1 MTEQVSQVATVFDSE
16 EQHVGQVYAKALLQ
30 AANSSNKIDLVVE
43 QLDSFV
49 EDVLSKNP
57 AMDFFLSNP
66 KQSVESKIG
75 LLDRVFGGKMDSILL
90 NFLKVLCRR
99 HRIHFVRGVLR
110 AAAELRDEIAG
121 RVQVQVT
128 TSTALDS
135 ATESSLVAKL
145 KSTLSKDVRLV
156 KKIDPSIIGGL
167 LVRVG
172 DTVFDGS
179 VDGQLRVLRRELT
192 TKTDASIRNMSN
204 NLVSQ

>member
-30 AANSSNKIDLVVE
+30 AANSSNKVDVVVD
-43 QLDSFV
+43 QLESFV
-49 EDVLSKNP
+49 VDVLNKN
-57 AMDFFLSNP
+57 AAIDFFLSNP
-66 KQSVESKIG
+66 KQSVDSKMG

-99 HRIHFVRGVLR
+99 HRIHFVRGVSR

-135 ATESSLVAKL
+135 NTESALTAKL
-145 KSTLSKDVRLV
+145 KMTLNKDVRLV
-156 KKIDPSIIGGL
+156 KKVDPSIIGGL
-167 LVRVG
+167 VVRVG

-192 TKTDASIRNMSN
+192 SKTDASIREISN
-204 NLVSQ
+204 KLISQ

>member
-30 AANSSNKIDLVVE
+30 AAKSSNKVDVVVE
-43 QLDSFV
+43 QLESFV
-49 EDVLSKNP
+49 TDVLSKN
-57 AMDFFLSNP
+57 AAVDFFLSNP
-66 KQSVESKIG
+66 KQSVDSKIG

-90 NFLKVLCRR
+90 NLLKVLCRR
-99 HRIHFVRGVLR
+99 HRIQFVRGVSR

-121 RVQVQVT
+121 RVQVHVT
-128 TSTALDS
+128 TSAPIDAS
-135 ATESSLVAKL
+135 TESALIAKL
-145 KSTLSKDVRLV
+145 KTTLDKDVRLV

-167 LVRVG
+167 VVRVG

-192 TKTDASIRNMSN
+192 SKTDASIREMSN
-204 NLVSQ
+204 RLVSQ